1 MLFVSESYFEKFFDV
16 KFGIEA
22 AFTLCVWTMIIVSTN
37 VVVHNK
43 CQNAFIFFI
52 LWHNVESRNIVIFG
66 FTKELMD

>member
-1 MLFVSESYFEKFFDV
+1 MVLCVFHFMFWLGFMLFVSESYFEKFFDV

-52 LWHNVESRNIVIFG
+52 L
-66 FTKELMD
+66 